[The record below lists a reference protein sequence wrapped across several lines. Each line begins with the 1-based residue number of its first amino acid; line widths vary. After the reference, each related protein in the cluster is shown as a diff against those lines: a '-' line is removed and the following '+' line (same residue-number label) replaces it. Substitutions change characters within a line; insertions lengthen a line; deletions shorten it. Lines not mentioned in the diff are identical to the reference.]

1 MAEESVESLELAVK
15 AKGDVVRKLK
25 GEGIDKSALKSHV
38 DELLELKKRLQAAGG
53 GGNGSSGSVKED
65 KKNKKMQK
73 QAAIGGGDR
82 KGPSKKQLAKESKKA
97 AKKEAKKSYR
107 EKREEG
113 GLRGQG
119 EDAIKRRGIPL
130 QFSRECK
137 PRFCAAIAILLD
149 FSIDLEPAL
158 ENAQPRLCL
167 QKGGG
172 ICGDSAISRYIAR
185 VSGRDD
191 LLGGN
196 DPFIASQ
203 VDQWL
208 DMHGFMTAKE
218 LVGPSEAALSAQ
230 AFLCGPFLTL
240 ADMALMLKFQS
251 RDEAEFNHSP
261 QMKRWYETL
270 TRNAKVK
277 MSIKVST
284 DLIERSLTL
293 AACTISGDGISS
305 QAPANMPPLE
315 GAEDGKVVVRFPPEP
330 SGYLHI
336 GHVKACLTNA
346 YYAERHHGKLIVRF
360 DDTNPSKEKEEFDES
375 IMADLA
381 ALEVNVDMTT
391 RTSDY
396 FEILAKF
403 AKQAIEEGWAF
414 MDDTPQDQMQAE
426 RMERVENSR
435 RGSSVEENLK
445 HYNLMLS
452 DDPEGAK
459 WCLRAKMDMSSDNG
473 TMRDPVIYRQNLV
486 PHLKTNRKYNA
497 YPTYDFACPI
507 VDSIEG
513 VTHAMRTTEYTDR
526 DEQYHWILSRLK
538 LRPVRIHSFARMGFT
553 RTLLSKRKLTWFVEK
568 GLVDGWFDPRFPT
581 VQGVLRRGVSVQA
594 LKDFIF
600 SQGASRRITT
610 MEWDKFWSSN
620 KKQYEISSHRYMG
633 VFQEGSVELELDNGP
648 PSGVI
653 SAITVQVHPKN
664 AEMGLRPVRIS
675 DRIWV
680 EGADVA
686 TLVAGDDIR
695 LKYWGN
701 VKLSAVYHGS
711 NGNVI
716 GLKGSISEN
725 NTPKGARIIT
735 WLAKSDD
742 AIPALL
748 VEFDYLITK
757 DKVEDNDIIED
768 IVNPLTRVI
777 LILQTLLWLWLYMK
791 RNGHSLIHTFL
802 CQPAGR
808 VKGLG

>member
-1 MAEESVESLELAVK
+1 MTEESIESLELAVK
-15 AKGDVVRKLK
+15 TKGDEVRKLK
-25 GEGIDKSALKSHV
+25 GEGIDKNALKPHL
-38 DELLELKKRLQAAGG
+38 DELLEMKKRLQAAGG
-53 GGNGSSGSVKED
+53 GGGSGGGGSVKEN
-65 KKNKKMQK
+65 KKNKKKQ
-73 QAAIGGGDR
+73 QAASGGGDR
-82 KGPSKKQLAKESKKA
+82 EGSSKKQLAKESKKA
-97 AKKEAKKSYR
+97 AKKAAKESYR
-107 EKREEG
+107 EKREVG
-113 GLRGQG
+113 GLRGRG
-119 EDAIKRRGIPL
+119 EDAIERRGTPV
-130 QFSRECK
+130 QFCREYK
-137 PRFCAAIAILLD
+137 PHFCVATAVLLD
-149 FSIDLEPAL
+149 FSIEFEPTL

-167 QKGGG
+167 QKGRA
-172 ICGDSAISRYIAR
+172 ICGDSAISRYITR
-185 VSGRDD
+185 VSGRCD
-191 LLGGN
+191 LIGGD

-208 DMHGFMTAKE
+208 DMYAFMTAKE
-218 LVGPSEAALSAQ
+218 LVGPAEASLSAQ

-240 ADMALMLKFQS
+240 ADVALLLKFQNGN
-251 RDEAEFNHSP
+251 EEFDYPP

-270 TRNAKVK
+270 TRDIKVK
-277 MSIKVST
+277 MAIKAST
-284 DLIERSLTL
+284 GLIERSLLT
-293 AACTISGDGISS
+293 TTTSS
-305 QAPANMPPLE
+305 SFGNRVSTQAPANMPPLE

-336 GHVKACLTNA
+336 GHVKACLTNSH
-346 YYAERHHGKLIVRF
+346 YAERYHGKLIVRF

-381 ALEVNVDMTT
+381 ALKVKVDVTS
-391 RTSDY
+391 RTSDH
-396 FEILAKF
+396 FDRLADF
-403 AKQAIEEGWAF
+403 AKQAIKEGWAF

-426 RMERVENSR
+426 RMERVESSR
-435 RGSSVEENLK
+435 RGSSVEENMK

-459 WCLRAKMDMSSDNG
+459 WCLRAKIDMSSDNG

-486 PHLKTNRKYNA
+486 PHLQTKRKYNA

-526 DEQYHWILSRLK
+526 DEQYHWIINKLK

-553 RTLLSKRKLTWFVEK
+553 RTVLSKRKLTWFVEK

-620 KKQYEISSHRYMG
+620 KKQYEASSHRYMG
-633 VFQEGSVELELDNGP
+633 VFQQGSVELKLDNGP
-648 PSGVI
+648 PSGMV
-653 SAITVQVHPKN
+653 SAITVQLHPKN

-701 VKLSAVYHGS
+701 VKISNVHRDM

-716 GLKGSISEN
+716 GIEGSISEN

-735 WLAKSDD
+735 WLAKTDD
-742 AIPALL
+742 AIPACL

-757 DKVEDNDIIED
+757 DKLEENDNIED

-777 LILQTLLWLWLYMK
+777 VQT
-791 RNGHSLIHTFL
+791 F
-802 CQPAGR
+802 
-808 VKGLG
+808 VVVVVVV